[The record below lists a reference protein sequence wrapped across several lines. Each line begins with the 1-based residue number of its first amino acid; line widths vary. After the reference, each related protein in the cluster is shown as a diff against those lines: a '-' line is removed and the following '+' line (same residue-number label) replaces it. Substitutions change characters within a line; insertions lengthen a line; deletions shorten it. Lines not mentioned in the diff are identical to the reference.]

1 MELLD
6 KESYH
11 IGHLPAQATSHV
23 AGRVLSDI
31 ADSDDRIAVFTADLK
46 YSNGTIEFEER
57 HPDRFFNV
65 GIAEQNMVSM
75 AAGMAATGH
84 ITYVATF
91 ASFLGLL
98 CCEQIRT
105 CAAYTNLPVRL
116 LGHHTGISFGY
127 YGSSHH
133 ATEDIGIMRGI
144 ANLGVVCPC
153 DAHSFE
159 QALIQTVDVEGP
171 IYFRLGRGRDPDVY
185 TPDMPWEYGKLSV
198 LRQGKDGLII
208 ANGIMVIEAMKAAE
222 ILSNGGLELSVVD
235 LHTIDPLD
243 VDNLVSQ
250 LESVDKVFVA
260 EEHST
265 RGGVATTVA
274 DTMVDQNIANV
285 ELIRIGFP
293 ADEYSEIAA
302 PFYLYQHYG
311 LDADGL
317 ISRIK
322 SEYKK

>member
-11 IGHLPAQATSHV
+11 IGHLPAQATSAV

-31 ADSDDRIAVFTADLK
+31 ADTDDRIAVFTADLK

-57 HPDRFFNV
+57 HPNRFFNV

-116 LGHHTGISFGY
+116 LGHHSGISFGY

-171 IYFRLGRGRDPDVY
+171 FDTYIEACDGNCSQPYIGRIYFISDGSTLINAMYDYHGYNNGTYTEGRIPSKM
-185 TPDMPWEYGKLSV
+185 MPANDNRIWALDFIAESMLS
-198 LRQGKDGLII
+198 
-208 ANGIMVIEAMKAAE
+208 EASN
-222 ILSNGGLELSVVD
+222 LS
-235 LHTIDPLD
+235 
-243 VDNLVSQ
+243 
-250 LESVDKVFVA
+250 
-260 EEHST
+260 
-265 RGGVATTVA
+265 
-274 DTMVDQNIANV
+274 MVDVTETQ
-285 ELIRIGFP
+285 
-293 ADEYSEIAA
+293 
-302 PFYLYQHYG
+302 
-311 LDADGL
+311 
-317 ISRIK
+317 ISTLQATEGMQVIFEESRHAQQAR
-322 SEYKK
+322 SGRRPGRRRSG

>member
-11 IGHLPAQATSHV
+11 IGHLPAQATSAV

-31 ADSDDRIAVFTADLK
+31 ADTDDRIAVFTADLK

-153 DAHSFE
+153 DAYSFE
-159 QALIQTVDVEGP
+159 QALRQTVDVEGP

-185 TPDMPWEYGKLSV
+185 TPDIPWEYGRLSV
-198 LRQGKDGLII
+198 LRDGNDGLVL
-208 ANGIMVIEAMKAAE
+208 ANGIMVVAAMEAAE
-222 ILSNGGLELSVVD
+222 KLSNEGLELSVID

-243 VDNLVSQ
+243 VENLASQ
-250 LESVDKVFVA
+250 VASAKKVFVA

-265 RGGVATTVA
+265 RGGVATAVA
-274 DTMVDQNIANV
+274 DTIVDHKLSGV

-293 ADEYSEIAA
+293 ADEYSEIAP
-302 PFYLYQHYG
+302 PFYLYRHYG

-317 ISRIK
+317 LSRI
-322 SEYKK
+322 SAEYR